1 MRNLK
6 ILFQLLLVFTL
17 CAVESKAQTVEE
29 VWEKHM
35 KNARDWYDLDEFESA
50 LKDYL
55 KAKETLPTDSV
66 AYLEGALAAA
76 YANNNTVF
84 EQLKNE
90 FNSVFKYMSPRFDE
104 YSEIMFQASLSD
116 DENMTENK
124 LKEAIRLYPNN
135 AEIYGGPLL
144 SMYFEQNRIED
155 ATALLEEL
163 VPLVENAEFP
173 YTLGVI
179 YQQNQNIDGALEMYN
194 KALEKDPNHLD
205 ANYNIGTIY
214 YNQAVGEINRL
225 NDLSLSEFEAQSN
238 KLNQESIDL
247 LKKAKPFIDKAASGD
262 KHATDAFEFLQT
274 TLVLIDHMQ
283 NMMETMAIAN
293 EKDNSVVS
301 FNDNVSQS
309 AREINVSTPSAP
321 IAGAVVTSPTVAVT
335 TNRPNENKTEEK
347 EETPQPTE
355 TVGETTTPTVTQPAV
370 VPVVTPTPE
379 VAVAVPEKKEEKKAE
394 ELLPAELIMSDLQF
408 VYDGGVT
415 TLSKGGSGKIKLRVE
430 NWGKGTSYA
439 PTVKLL
445 ASMSVPGLNFDR
457 SVKLDNIA
465 PGDGKNVEIEVSY
478 AKPNAVSRGFKAIKA
493 PQNKFRV
500 MVQDSLRNRSDMQEF
515 MLSLDQSGSDDAGST
530 MVAKTVQKGTNYLV
544 LIACNNY
551 TSWTPLANAVND
563 AQNFKNV
570 LLEHYH
576 YDAENVYELF
586 NEQVNKTEIN
596 KLVRELAAKVGEE
609 DKVLIYYSGHGY
621 YDDFTEEG
629 YWVPV
634 DAAMTQDDMSQ
645 YLPNGTILKYIKALK
660 TKHTLLISDA
670 CFSGSMFASTSRGM
684 MYADRV
690 ESFKSRWGLSS
701 GGLTEVSD
709 GNAGEHSPFNLYLT
723 KYLVNNPNEKLTI
736 SSLALYVRQSVMSNT
751 MQEPQGKPLKNVGH
765 EGGEFVFNLK
775 NPQ

>member
-1 MRNLK
+1 MK
-6 ILFQLLLVFTL
+6 STVKYYSLLLLFIF
-17 CAVESKAQTVEE
+17 CAFNTQAQTVEE

-35 KNARDWYDLDEFESA
+35 KNARDWYELDEFGNA

-55 KAKETLPTDSV
+55 KAKETLPTDSI

-76 YANNNTVF
+76 YANDNATF
-84 EQLKNE
+84 EKLKGE
-90 FNSVFKYMSPRFDE
+90 FNSVFKYTSPSFHE
-104 YSEIMFQASLSD
+104 YTEIMFQASLSNE
-116 DENMTENK
+116 ENMTENK
-124 LKEAIRLYPNN
+124 LKEAIRMYPNN

-144 SMYFEQNRIED
+144 AMYFEQNRIED
-155 ATALLEEL
+155 ATKLLEEL
-163 VPLVENAEFP
+163 VPIVENAEFP

-179 YQQNQNIDGALEMYN
+179 YQQNENIDGALEMYN

-214 YNQAVGEINRL
+214 YNKAVGEINRL
-225 NDLSLSEFEAQSN
+225 NDLSLSEFETQSGS
-238 KLNQESIDL
+238 LNQQAIDL

-274 TLVLIDHMQ
+274 TLVLIDHIQ
-283 NMMETMAIAN
+283 NMMETMATA
-293 EKDNSVVS
+293 KQDDNSVVS
-301 FNDNVSQS
+301 FNDGNTTPQ
-309 AREINVSTPSAP
+309 AREINMGTPQAREINMGTPQVGGIVSTPS
-321 IAGAVVTSPTVAVT
+321 IAST
-335 TNRPNENKTEEK
+335 TTQPNSNKTETSEPSDK
-347 EETPQPTE
+347 DGNAKNSAT
-355 TVGETTTPTVTQPAV
+355 AV
-370 VPVVTPTPE
+370 PVTPTAPATPS
-379 VAVAVPEKKEEKKAE
+379 VAVSEVKKNAE

-430 NWGKGTSYA
+430 NWGKGTSFA

-457 SVKLDNIA
+457 SVKLKNIE
-465 PGDGKNVEIEVSY
+465 PGDGLDVEIEVSY

-500 MVQDSLRNRSDMQEF
+500 MVQDSLKNRSDMQEF
-515 MLSLDQSGSDDAGST
+515 MLSLDQSGSDDTGAV
-530 MVAKTVQKGTNYLV
+530 VAKTVQKGTNYLV

-576 YDAENVYELF
+576 YESENVYELY
-586 NEQVNKTEIN
+586 NEQVNKSEIN
-596 KLVRELAAKVGEE
+596 KLVRELATKVGEE

-621 YDDFTEEG
+621 YDEFTEEG

-634 DAAMTQDDMSQ
+634 NAAMTQDDMSQ

-775 NPQ
+775 NP

>member
-1 MRNLK
+1 MESK
-6 ILFQLLLVFTL
+6 IKFYHLLLLFSFCVFN
-17 CAVESKAQTVEE
+17 AKAQTVEQ

-35 KNARDWYDLDEFESA
+35 KNAREWYELDEFGNA
-50 LKDYL
+50 LQDYI

-76 YANNNTVF
+76 YANDNASF
-84 EQLKNE
+84 EKLKSE
-90 FNSVFKYMSPRFDE
+90 FNSVFKYTSPTFNE
-104 YSEIMFQASLSD
+104 YSEIMFQASLG
-116 DENMTENK
+116 ENVSEEQ
-124 LKEAIRLYPNN
+124 LKEGLRNYPHN
-135 AEIYGGPLL
+135 AEMYGGPLL
-144 SMYFEQNRIED
+144 SIYFEQNKIEE
-155 ATALLEEL
+155 ATKLLEEL
-163 VPLVENAEFP
+163 VPIAENAEFP

-179 YQQNQNIDGALEMYN
+179 YQQNEKIDDALEMYN
-194 KALEKDPNHLD
+194 KALEKDPDHLD

-214 YNQAVGEINRL
+214 YNKAVGEINRL
-225 NDLSLSEFEAQSN
+225 NHLSLEEFESQSAAM
-238 KLNQESIDL
+238 NQEALDL

-274 TLVLIDHMQ
+274 TLVLIDHIQ
-283 NMMETMAIAN
+283 NMMETMASV
-293 EKDNSVVS
+293 KTQDNSIVS
-301 FNDNVSQS
+301 FNDNVSPQ
-309 AREINVSTPSAP
+309 AREINVGTPTVGAIVSTPSLA
-321 IAGAVVTSPTVAVT
+321 AT
-335 TNRPNENKTEEK
+335 TTQPEKSSNERNVDIT
-347 EETPQPTE
+347 ETPQKEDASVP
-355 TVGETTTPTVTQPAV
+355 TTTPSVATPTTPV
-370 VPVVTPTPE
+370 VPTPA
-379 VAVAVPEKKEEKKAE
+379 VAVAKEKKPAEK
-394 ELLPAELIMSDLQF
+394 LLPAELVMSDLQF

-415 TLSKGGSGKIKLRVE
+415 TLSKGGSGKIKLRVD
-430 NWGKGTSYA
+430 NWGKGTSFS

-457 SVKLDNIA
+457 SVKLKNIE
-465 PGDGKNVEIEVSY
+465 PGDGMDVEIEVSY

-515 MLSLDQSGSDDAGST
+515 MLSLDQSGADDAGAV
-530 MVAKTVQKGTNYLV
+530 VAKTVQKGTNYLV

-563 AQNFKNV
+563 AQNFKKV

-576 YDAENVYELF
+576 YDQANVFELY
-586 NEQVNKTEIN
+586 NEQVNKSEIN
-596 KLVRELAAKVGEE
+596 KLVRELATKVGEE

-621 YDDFTEEG
+621 YDEFTEEG

-634 DAAMTQDDMSQ
+634 NAAMTQDDMSQ

>member
-1 MRNLK
+1 MK
-6 ILFQLLLVFTL
+6 KTYTKYQLFFILLLSSIYVQ
-17 CAVESKAQTVEE
+17 AQSVEE

-35 KNARDWYDLDEFESA
+35 ASARDWYELDEFQNA
-50 LKDYL
+50 LKDYI

-66 AYLEGALAAA
+66 AYLEGALSAA
-76 YANNNTVF
+76 YANDNATF
-84 EQLKNE
+84 EQLKEE
-90 FNSVFKYMSPRFDE
+90 FTSVFKYTSPSFLE
-104 YSEIMFQASLSD
+104 YAEIMFQASLNNE
-116 DENMTENK
+116 ENVTENK
-124 LKEAIRLYPNN
+124 LKEGIRLYPNH

-144 SMYFEQNRIED
+144 SMYFEQNRIAD
-155 ATALLEEL
+155 ATSLLEEL
-163 VPLVENAEFP
+163 VPIVQNAEFP

-179 YQQNQNIDGALEMYN
+179 YQQSDEIDKALVMYN
-194 KALEKDPNHLD
+194 KALEKDANHLD

-214 YNQAVGEINRL
+214 YNQAVRDINNL
-225 NDLSLSEFEAQSN
+225 NHLSLVEFESQSTT
-238 KLNQESIDL
+238 LNQAAIAL

-262 KHATDAFEFLQT
+262 KHASDAFEFLQT
-274 TLVLIDHMQ
+274 TLVLIDHLQ
-283 NMMETMAIAN
+283 NMNETMALTK
-293 EKDNSVVS
+293 EEDNTIVS
-301 FNDNVSQS
+301 FDK
-309 AREINVSTPSAP
+309 REIHEEVDITSVSTPTT
-321 IAGAVVTSPTVAVT
+321 TSPIVPVPPVAINTKSKAQDVVIA
-335 TNRPNENKTEEK
+335 EEK
-347 EETPQPTE
+347 
-355 TVGETTTPTVTQPAV
+355 VH
-370 VPVVTPTPE
+370 
-379 VAVAVPEKKEEKKAE
+379 
-394 ELLPAELIMSDLQF
+394 LPAELIMSDLQF

-415 TLSKGGSGKIKLRVE
+415 TLSKGGSGKIKLRIE
-430 NWGKGTSYA
+430 NWGKGISYA

-457 SVKLDNIA
+457 AVQLENIE
-465 PGDGKNVEIEVSY
+465 PGEGKDVEIDVSY

-515 MLSLDQSGSDDAGST
+515 MLSLDQTDTNDGGNT
-530 MVAKTVQKGTNYLV
+530 MTAKTVQQGKNYLV

-551 TSWTPLANAVND
+551 TSWVPLANAVND
-563 AQNFKNV
+563 AKNFRDV
-570 LLEHYH
+570 LLEYYH
-576 YDAENVYELF
+576 YKKENVYELY
-586 NEQVNKTEIN
+586 NEQVNKAEIN
-596 KLVRELAAKVGEE
+596 KLVRELATKVGEE
-609 DKVLIYYSGHGY
+609 DKILIYYSGHGY
-621 YDDFTEEG
+621 YDEFTEEG

-634 DAAMTQDDMSQ
+634 NAAMTQDDMSQ

-723 KYLVNNPNEKLTI
+723 NFLVNNPTEKLTI

-775 NPQ
+775 NTH

>member
-1 MRNLK
+1 MKSTIKLYLTL
-6 ILFQLLLVFTL
+6 LFFTL
-17 CAVESKAQTVEE
+17 CVFNAEAQTVEE

-35 KNARDWYDLDEFESA
+35 KNAREWYEINEFGNA
-50 LKDYL
+50 LQDYL

-76 YANNNTVF
+76 YANDNATF
-84 EQLKNE
+84 EKLKGE
-90 FNSVFKYMSPRFDE
+90 FNSVFKYTSPSFHE
-104 YSEIMFQASLSD
+104 YSEIMLQASLSNE
-116 DENMTENK
+116 ENMTENT
-124 LKEAIRLYPNN
+124 LKEAIRMYPNN

-155 ATALLEEL
+155 ATKLLEEL
-163 VPLVENAEFP
+163 VPIVENAEFA

-179 YQQNQNIDGALEMYN
+179 YQQSENIDGALEMYN

-205 ANYNIGTIY
+205 ANYNLGTIY
-214 YNQAVGEINRL
+214 YNKAVGEINRL
-225 NDLSLSEFEAQSN
+225 NTLTLEEFETQN
-238 KLNQESIDL
+238 TTINQQTVDL

-274 TLVLIDHMQ
+274 TLVLIDHVQ
-283 NMMETMAIAN
+283 NTMEIMAST
-293 EKDNSVVS
+293 KKQDNSVVS
-301 FNDNVSQS
+301 FNDNVNLQ
-309 AREINVSTPSAP
+309 AREINMGTPSTPNVGAIVSTSPNASTTTQPSQA
-321 IAGAVVTSPTVAVT
+321 
-335 TNRPNENKTEEK
+335 NTEEITATPEK
-347 EETPQPTE
+347 EESVADQN
-355 TVGETTTPTVTQPAV
+355 TTLA
-370 VPVVTPTPE
+370 VPVVTPSVPTP
-379 VAVAVPEKKEEKKAE
+379 AVAVKEEKKEAE
-394 ELLPAELIMSDLQF
+394 NLLPAELIMSDLQF

-430 NWGKGTSYA
+430 NWGKGTSFA

-457 SVKLDNIA
+457 SVKLKNIE
-465 PGDGKNVEIEVSY
+465 PGDGMDVEIEVSY

-515 MLSLDQSGSDDAGST
+515 MLSLDQSGSDDAGAV
-530 MVAKTVQKGTNYLV
+530 VAKTVQKGTNYLV

-576 YDAENVYELF
+576 YDKENVYELY
-586 NEQVNKTEIN
+586 NEQVNKAEIN
-596 KLVRELAAKVGEE
+596 KLVRELATKVGEE

-621 YDDFTEEG
+621 YDEFTEEG

-634 DAAMTQDDMSQ
+634 NAAMTQDDMSQ